1 MAPKQALVLT
11 PDRHLSFPE
20 FVLLKASAGAGKTHQ
35 LSLRFVQFLLSDI
48 IARTLRAE
56 TAGPVGSDLQNLL
69 AITFTRNAAREMK
82 ERILDWLKQCYF
94 GDRITLEDLQGVVSS
109 DAATLGARAAEAIEA
124 LLSRYS
130 DFQVETIDSFMT
142 AVFDASTVDLG
153 VSPDYEISLD
163 SSEAVAYAFASYLKN
178 VGPGTPEGETFLEI
192 GRTILGFLKDDAA
205 FIWDPASAVLDKLKS
220 LHSGLMARPGDLAFE
235 SHETQ
240 IFRLHKRLAKLAG
253 EIVRSGLDLSE
264 RSHFRSRMLPAIERR
279 RFTEFLGA
287 SFKTEP
293 VKKPRSDEQAAA
305 YRKVLRLWA
314 KLESAVCE
322 YRGHYARGFYGPYL
336 TAYEALE
343 RTLDDAK
350 RQNGIVFLEDVYRR
364 LHALIKQGV
373 VPDIYFRLGEQIF
386 HYLIDEFQDTS
397 PLQWDNLRPL
407 IENSLSLG
415 GSLLLVGDTK
425 QAIYGF
431 RNADFEIQAKLETL
445 KGEHEP
451 FSSTR
456 TQVRELHVN
465 YRSDEKV
472 LEFVKTVFL
481 KNVSRSE
488 EYGELAKRSGLAAF
502 DQDVR
507 SDRRGLGY
515 AEYVELE
522 RDDDLVPEKA
532 EIQNRVLDL
541 RRRGYAYSDIGILT
555 LKNDS
560 VVRIASWLNDVE
572 AEKIPFIPYSS
583 LDIRKRKVTG
593 EILALLRFLDS
604 PPDDLAFA
612 SFLLSD
618 ILARRAARDG
628 RAADPDAWSDLVRR
642 FIFDYRLQRQSPLY
656 TAFRTADPDSWEA
669 YFEPFFKAVGY
680 LPLYDLVTDIFR
692 VFGLFEAFPDEEAA
706 LAKFLEAIK
715 DFEGMGRNDL
725 GEFLLSAE
733 NNDTGAS
740 TLDIDVSLDIDAV
753 KVMSIHKAKG
763 LGFPAVVLLLY
774 GEKFQPPDFYLS
786 GEDPVRVYRITKDL
800 AGADEELSGIYR
812 RERERD
818 TVDRL
823 NTLYVALTRAKR
835 ELHVIGVKNP
845 RDAYPFDIFEGLA
858 GRPLGTKSRVKRDK
872 KAARTPEVQRVRFA
886 THVERPLN
894 PRDVLDDPDIR
905 RGIAGHAILAGI
917 PYLRAGWDAEVQDA
931 IGRMAGP
938 VDERAMVDD
947 VGRAI
952 VAFFRNSPLADLF
965 QEKPGRRVFTEFDVC
980 DAAGRTLRLDR
991 VVVDDGT
998 VVILD
1003 YKTGSPAGPASRASW
1018 EAKNDAQMAAYI
1030 EVMKGIYPEKIVR
1043 GILAYIDQDR
1053 WEQRE

>member
-1 MAPKQALVLT
+1 MAPKQAFVLT
-11 PDRHLSFPE
+11 PDRDLSFPE

-48 IARTLRAE
+48 IARTLRRDA
-56 TAGPVGSDLQNLL
+56 AGPAGSDLQNML

-94 GDRITLEDLQGVVSS
+94 GEPAPLQDLRRVVSS
-109 DAATLGARAAEAIEA
+109 DAATLGVRAAATIESI
-124 LLSRYS
+124 LSRYS

-153 VSPDYEISLD
+153 VSPEYEISLD
-163 SSEAVAYAFASYLKN
+163 SSEAVDYAFERYLKN
-178 VGPGTPEGETFLEI
+178 VGPGTSEGETFLEI

-205 FIWDPASAVLDKLKS
+205 FIWDPAAAVLDKLKS

-235 SHETQ
+235 SHEAQ
-240 IFRLHKRLAKLAG
+240 IARLHRRLSKLVSDI
-253 EIVRSGLDLSE
+253 ERSGLDLSE
-264 RSHFRSRMLPAIERR
+264 RSHFRSRMLSAVKRR
-279 RFTEFLGA
+279 RFTDFLGA

-305 YRKVLRLWA
+305 YRKALLLWA
-314 KLESAVCE
+314 KLESSVRE

-343 RTLDDAK
+343 RTLDDVK
-350 RQNGIVFLEDVYRR
+350 RQNGIVFLEDVYRK

-431 RNADFEIQAKLETL
+431 RNADFEIQHNFELHE
-445 KGEHEP
+445 GERDP
-451 FSSTR
+451 FSSTP

-465 YRSDEKV
+465 YRSDGKV
-472 LEFVKTVFL
+472 LEFVKTVFQE
-481 KNVSRSE
+481 NVNRADA
-488 EYGELAKRSGLAAF
+488 YKGLAGTSGLDKF
-502 DQDVR
+502 DQDVLPG
-507 SDRRGLGY
+507 RRESGY

-522 RDDDLVPEKA
+522 RDDERIPEKA
-532 EIQNRVLDL
+532 EVQGRVLDL

-572 AEKIPFIPYSS
+572 DEKIPFIPYSS
-583 LDIRKRKVTG
+583 LDIRKRRVTG

-628 RAADPDAWSDLVRR
+628 RAADPDSWGDQVRR
-642 FIFDYRLQRQSPLY
+642 FIFDGRLQKRSPLY
-656 TAFRTADPDSWEA
+656 PAFRTAYPDSWEA
-669 YFEPFFKAVGY
+669 YFEPFFKTVGY

-692 VFGLFEAFPDEEAA
+692 VYGLFEAFPDEEAA

-725 GEFLLSAE
+725 GEFLASAE
-733 NNDTGAS
+733 SDGTGS
-740 TLDIDVSLDIDAV
+740 SKLDIDVSLDIDAV

-786 GEDPVRVYRITKDL
+786 GDDPVRVYRITKDL
-800 AGADEELSGIYR
+800 AESDQELSGIYR

-818 TVDRL
+818 IVDRL
-823 NTLYVALTRAKR
+823 NTLYVALTRAER

-845 RDAYPFDIFEGLA
+845 RDTYPFDIFEGLA
-858 GRPLGTKSRVKRDK
+858 GRPLGAKPRVKRDQ
-872 KAARTPEVQRVRFA
+872 KAAQKPEVQRLRFA
-886 THVERPLN
+886 ARVDRPLN

-905 RGIAGHAILAGI
+905 RGIVGHAILADI
-917 PYLRAGWDAEVQDA
+917 SYIRAGWEEDVRDA
-931 IGRMAGP
+931 IGRTAGP
-938 VDERAMVDD
+938 ADEPAMVDD

-952 VAFFRNSPLADLF
+952 VAFFRRSPLADLF
-965 QEKPGRRVFTEFDVC
+965 EEKPGRRVFTEFDVC
-980 DAAGRTLRLDR
+980 DAAGRMLRLDR
-991 VVVDDGT
+991 VVVDGRT

-1003 YKTGSPAGPASRASW
+1003 YKTGSPASPTYRASW

-1030 EVMKGIYPEKIVR
+1030 EVMKGVYPEKTVR
-1043 GILAYIDQDR
+1043 GIIAYIDRDR
-1053 WEQRE
+1053 WERRE